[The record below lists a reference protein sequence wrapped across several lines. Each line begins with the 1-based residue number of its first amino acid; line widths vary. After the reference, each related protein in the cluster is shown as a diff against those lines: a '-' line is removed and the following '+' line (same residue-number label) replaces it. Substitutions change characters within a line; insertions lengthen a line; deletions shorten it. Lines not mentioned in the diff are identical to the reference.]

1 MLVSNENILLLC
13 SAILMK
19 NRSAN
24 TSILEGLYGGKMS
37 FFKYNIYYLYFSSF
51 ILKKEHAV
59 FY

>member
-1 MLVSNENILLLC
+1 MKISFS
-13 SAILMK
+13 SALQSWWRIEVQIHP
-19 NRSAN
+19 S
-24 TSILEGLYGGKMS
+24 LEGLYGGKMS